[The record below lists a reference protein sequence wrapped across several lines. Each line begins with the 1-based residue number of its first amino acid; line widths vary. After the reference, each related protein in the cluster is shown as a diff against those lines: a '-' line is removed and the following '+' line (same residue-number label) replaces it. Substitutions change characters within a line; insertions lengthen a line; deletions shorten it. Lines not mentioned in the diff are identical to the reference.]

1 MLIFVSCFKSISSLI
16 KIEHDCYLSPGVRI
30 SEILDKRYSVYA
42 YKGQGMFSNVIMCRD
57 AARGNTDVAIK
68 VIRNNDMM

>member
-1 MLIFVSCFKSISSLI
+1 MSVASSIHVVLISSL
-16 KIEHDCYLSPGVRI
+16 SGVRI
-30 SEILDKRYSVYA
+30 GEQLDKRYSVYA

-68 VIRNNDMM
+68 VIRNNEMM